1 MGNVCWTKQSWFEV
15 WLQCVRTCKGI
26 WRCFR
31 RELIEDDDAVEEQND
46 DVDLEDGV
54 MPPEYSDESE
64 AEDDDMDD

>member
-1 MGNVCWTKQSWFEV
+1 M
-15 WLQCVRTCKGI
+15 
-26 WRCFR
+26 
-31 RELIEDDDAVEEQND
+31 IEDDDAVEEQND